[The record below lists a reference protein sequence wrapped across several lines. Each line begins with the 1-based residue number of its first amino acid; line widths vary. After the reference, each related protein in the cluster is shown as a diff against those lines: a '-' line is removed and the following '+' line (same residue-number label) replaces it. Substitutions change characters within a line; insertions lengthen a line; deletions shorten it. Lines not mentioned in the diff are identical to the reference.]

1 MDTNE
6 NMFTNGVFDRRK
18 FLKLL
23 GVATATV
30 GAAGSLAACSTT
42 DNSTTGTTGTTGAST
57 GLADTIIYAQGADPR
72 ALDPAFFDDGESAKV
87 ACNIYE
93 GLYRYGD
100 ENTDVLPSLA
110 TALPDISDDGLTY
123 TITLREGVKFHD
135 GTDFDAE
142 AVKTSVDRQLA
153 PNVTSDMPYATF
165 VFGDEA
171 SGVGV
176 VKVDVTDPTTVV
188 FTLRSPS
195 TPFIKNL
202 AMTLAAPIVS
212 PTALEQN
219 NNDLSEAPCGTGPYK
234 FVSWTKSDNVKLVAF
249 DDYWD
254 TDHKPITPNVVFKV
268 IPENATRVTALL
280 NGEVDVIDGVD
291 VSAADQITGGGYTLF
306 NQDGM
311 TINYMAFNTDTT
323 AANPSVC
330 TDPEI
335 RQALASAINV
345 PELVTALYGDYATV
359 ANSVMPLW
367 MAPYDKDVPAST
379 FDPDTAKTTL
389 AAKGVTTLNCITY
402 SNPRPYNTKGGQVLA
417 ETIQGYLSAVGVT
430 LNITPYD
437 WTTYKSKV
445 QTDSFDICFYG
456 WTGDNGDPDNFMN
469 LLADSNWSMNVARY
483 VDADYQALIKK
494 GVETPL
500 GTDRDN
506 IYLQCEQMV
515 AQKRPWLTISHSK
528 NLCGVNPKVQDFF
541 YHPTGSV
548 FMRGVSKQ
556 A

>member
-1 MDTNE
+1 MKE
-6 NMFTNGVFDRRK
+6 NGSVFDRRK

-23 GVATATV
+23 GVATAS
-30 GAAGSLAACSTT
+30 AAAASSLAACKT
-42 DNSTTGTTGTTGAST
+42 DEPGTGTAGSGTSSS
-57 GLADTIIYAQGADPR
+57 GLSDTIIYAQGADPR

-100 ENTDVLPSLA
+100 EDTQVLPSLA
-110 TALPDISDDGLTY
+110 IDLPDITDDGLIY
-123 TITLREGVKFHD
+123 TIKLREGVKFHD

-142 AVKTSVDRQLA
+142 AVKASVDRQLA
-153 PNVTSDMPYATF
+153 PNLTSDMPYATF
-165 VFGDEA
+165 VFGEEDA
-171 SGVGV
+171 GVGV
-176 VKVDVTDPTTVV
+176 IKVDVLDPYTVQ
-188 FTLRSPS
+188 FTMRSPS
-195 TPFIKNL
+195 TPFLTNL
-202 AMTLAAPIVS
+202 AMTLAAPVVS

-219 NNDLSEAPCGTGPYK
+219 NNDLTDNPCGTGPYK
-234 FVSWTKSDNVKLVAF
+234 FVSWTKSDNVKLEAF
-249 DDYWD
+249 ADYWD
-254 TDHKPITPNVVFKV
+254 TENTPITKNVVFKV

-291 VSAADQITGGGYTLF
+291 VSMADQITGAGYDLF

-323 AANPSVC
+323 AATPSVC
-330 TDPEI
+330 VDPEI

-345 PELVTALYGDYATV
+345 EELVTTLYGEYATV

-367 MAPYDKDVPAST
+367 MAPYDKDVPFCK
-379 FDPDTAKTTL
+379 FDPEAAKATL
-389 AAKGVTTLNCITY
+389 AAKGVTKLECITY
-402 SNPRPYNTKGGQVLA
+402 TNPRPYNTKGGQVLA
-417 ETIQGYLSAVGVT
+417 ETIQGYLEKVGVA

-437 WTTYKSKV
+437 WTTYKAKV
-445 QTDSFDICFYG
+445 QTDPFDICFYG

-469 LLADSNWSMNVARY
+469 LLGDSNWSMNVARY
-483 VDADYQALIKK
+483 NDPEYRALIKQ
-494 GVETPL
+494 GVETPV
-500 GTDRDN
+500 GAARDA

-515 AQKRPWLTISHSK
+515 AAKRPWLTISHSK
-528 NLCGVNPKVQDFF
+528 NLCGVNPKVNNFF

-548 FMRGVSKQ
+548 FLRGTSKN